1 MKNKKVLLTCGDS
14 FTFGSEIVNP
24 EFLLEPTVPNKQVQY
39 NGKIKHCYDT
49 KNDDYRLQ
57 RIWPTYLGEML
68 GVGEV
73 INIAKPA
80 VGNRWIKNTTIG
92 WLLEN
97 YISQKKSTEELL
109 LIVGWTTTVRRE
121 FFFNEDNKI
130 IEATLNSY
138 GDFNLQSK
146 DLQNFFKEYLLSIHY
161 EYEGVYDFINLNFEL
176 IEFCEKYKI
185 KYLCFNALPND
196 HILKKVETYFEDL
209 NIDEY
214 INKFNNINPLWGRN
228 LQNECK
234 IKWDMVTKSTFLLKD
249 ERLNSF
255 TNYIMKLPLQDRLF
269 GIHPSPKSHKVWAD
283 LLYGWIVNNK
293 VEFKDIFKKLI

>member
-1 MKNKKVLLTCGDS
+1 MSNIKLLVCGDS
-14 FTFGSEIVNP
+14 FTYGSEIVNP

-39 NGKIKHCYDT
+39 NGKIKHDYDI
-49 KNDDYRLQ
+49 KNDAYRLE

-68 GVGEV
+68 GVTEV

-80 VGNRWIKNTTIG
+80 VGNKWIKNTTIS
-92 WLLEN
+92 WILKN
-97 YISQKKSTEELL
+97 YISQKKSTEDLL

-121 FFFNEDNKI
+121 FFFNEDNRI
-130 IEATLNSY
+130 IERTLNTN
-138 GDFNLQSK
+138 GDFNLQTK
-146 DLQNFFKEYLLSIHY
+146 ELQNFFESYLLSVHY
-161 EYEGVYDFINLNFEL
+161 EYEGVYDFINCNFEL

-185 KYLCFNALPND
+185 KYRCFNALPKEHN
-196 HILKKVETYFEDL
+196 LKKVETYFEDL
-209 NIDEY
+209 NVDEY
-214 INKFNNINPLWGRN
+214 INKFKYIQSLWGRN

-269 GIHPSPKSHKVWAD
+269 GIHPSPESHKVWAD
-283 LLYGWIVNNK
+283 LLYGWIINNK
-293 VEFKDIFKKLI
+293 VEFKNEIKKII